1 MPAVKLPR
9 RADGSLRNVLGSV
22 GAVAAV
28 LLCSAVT
35 AQAVGLSEVDD
46 VIGAAREDNR
56 SSAHVDPTARTS
68 ATPLATATE
77 ARPSEGLP
85 AAAAPAPAAPAPAAP
100 APEASSPA
108 PAPTPTE
115 EPPSEEP
122 EPAATSEE
130 PDPPPAPAP
139 PPPVVTGDAAAEAAV
154 LTLVNAERAAAGC
167 GPLRD
172 EPRLATAGRK
182 HSADMKERDYFSH
195 NTPEGITPW
204 DRAKAEG
211 YDQPAAENI
220 ARGQPT
226 PEAVVAA
233 WMNSE
238 GHRRNIL
245 DCRYQALGT
254 GMVTGSGGPWWTQM
268 FGYA

>member
-1 MPAVKLPR
+1 MKLPSR
-9 RADGSLRNVLGSV
+9 PDGGLRTVLGSV

-35 AQAVGLSEVDD
+35 AQAVGLSQVDD
-46 VIGAAREDNR
+46 AISAARAGTE
-56 SSAHVDPTARTS
+56 SSRETATAEPA
-68 ATPLATATE
+68 ATPRATSTE
-77 ARPSEGLP
+77 ARPSDGLP
-85 AAAAPAPAAPAPAAP
+85 AAAPPAPVETPA
-100 APEASSPA
+100 A

-115 EPPSEEP
+115 EPSSEAPQPSPETEEA
-122 EPAATSEE
+122 EP
-130 PDPPPAPAP
+130 PPPADPPAP
-139 PPPVVTGDAAAEAAV
+139 PITGDAAAEAAV
-154 LTLVNAERAAAGC
+154 LTLVNAERGNAGC

-182 HSADMKERDYFSH
+182 HSADMKERGYFSH

-204 DRAKAEG
+204 DRARAEG

-226 PEAVVAA
+226 PEAVVTA
-233 WMNSE
+233 WMNSD

-245 DCRYQALGT
+245 DCRYQGMGT

>member
-1 MPAVKLPR
+1 VRLPSR
-9 RADGSLRNVLGSV
+9 SDSTLRNVLGSI

-28 LLCSAVT
+28 LLCCAVT
-35 AQAVGLSEVDD
+35 AQAVGLSRVDD
-46 VIGAAREDNR
+46 AISAARADNG
-56 SSAHVDPTARTS
+56 SARRTDATSGPTATPDTS
-68 ATPLATATE
+68 TE
-77 ARPSEGLP
+77 ARPSDGLP
-85 AAAAPAPAAPAPAAP
+85 AAAPAPVAP
-100 APEASSPA
+100 APETTTAA
-108 PAPTPTE
+108 PAPTPAE
-115 EPPSEEP
+115 EESASEPPEP
-122 EPAATSEE
+122 PPTSEE
-130 PDPPPAPAP
+130 AEAPAQPPA
-139 PPPVVTGDAAAEAAV
+139 PPPVVTGDAGAEAAV

-182 HSADMKERDYFSH
+182 HSADMKERGYFSH
-195 NTPEGITPW
+195 NTPEGVTPW

-233 WMNSE
+233 WMNSD

-245 DCRYQALGT
+245 DCRYQAMGT

>member
-1 MPAVKLPR
+1 
-9 RADGSLRNVLGSV
+9 
-22 GAVAAV
+22 
-28 LLCSAVT
+28 
-35 AQAVGLSEVDD
+35 
-46 VIGAAREDNR
+46 
-56 SSAHVDPTARTS
+56 
-68 ATPLATATE
+68 
-77 ARPSEGLP
+77 
-85 AAAAPAPAAPAPAAP
+85 
-100 APEASSPA
+100 
-108 PAPTPTE
+108 
-115 EPPSEEP
+115 
-122 EPAATSEE
+122 
-130 PDPPPAPAP
+130 
-139 PPPVVTGDAAAEAAV
+139 V

-182 HSADMKERDYFSH
+182 HSADMKERGYFSH
-195 NTPEGITPW
+195 NTPEGVTPW

-233 WMNSE
+233 WMGSD

-245 DCRYQALGT
+245 DCRYQAMGT
-254 GMVTGSGGPWWTQM
+254 GMVTGAGGPWWTQM

>member
-1 MPAVKLPR
+1 MRLPSR
-9 RADGSLRNVLGSV
+9 SDSTLRNVLGSI

-28 LLCSAVT
+28 LLCCAVT
-35 AQAVGLSEVDD
+35 AQAVGLSRVDD
-46 VIGAAREDNR
+46 AISAARADDG
-56 SSAHVDPTARTS
+56 SAQRTDVTSDPTATPDTS
-68 ATPLATATE
+68 TE
-77 ARPSEGLP
+77 ARPSGGLP
-85 AAAAPAPAAPAPAAP
+85 AAAPAPVAP
-100 APEASSPA
+100 APETTAAA
-108 PAPTPTE
+108 PAPTPAAE
-115 EPPSEEP
+115 ESPSEPPE
-122 EPAATSEE
+122 
-130 PDPPPAPAP
+130 PPPASEEAEAPAPPPP
-139 PPPVVTGDAAAEAAV
+139 PPPVVTGDAGAEAAV

-182 HSADMKERDYFSH
+182 HSADMKERGYFSH
-195 NTPEGITPW
+195 NTPEGVTPW

-233 WMNSE
+233 WMNSD

-245 DCRYQALGT
+245 DCRYQAMGT